1 MSRSAVT
8 AVDFLPFSKLTQAS
22 LAPRVRSLLEG
33 TYQTAWPLL
42 DEGVAKALDEL
53 DLELFKQAEKAGN
66 VNEQNK
72 TFEGLRE
79 FRRRRADFVGVF
91 RDLVQRGMLALV
103 DEKLHEEAPPP
114 LRPRAQAIRELSL
127 IDPVELEQ
135 ELILGE
141 IAARADIRAN
151 VALHALAYRFGVI
164 AGSGPLE
171 HEALPLGP
179 HKLCNALRA
188 AARRFDVLVAHR
200 VLLFRQL
207 DRTFFADPLPF
218 YDALNRYL
226 IDHRVFA
233 HLHLAPRKV
242 PTAGAPAPATTPSAA
257 DAAVAESQPASSAAP
272 QAPAPFNDPR
282 GALPAAPDAPSM
294 RAQAELPADFRNSPA
309 ALAFQQVVAA
319 TANEQ
324 ARAQS
329 AMSSGETAMDTQFFA
344 TLRELLA
351 GRRGPQPADV
361 GEARPLA
368 DTRDVQSI
376 LTVLQSQPAAP
387 VMAGGKWVN
396 RGVSHIKQDM
406 MNQLRSLS
414 DGATPRLRE
423 EDSDT
428 IDLVGFLFDHLLA
441 DYRPNSLSHGLMSR
455 LQVPLLKV
463 ALKDKSFF
471 TRRNHPARQLLNTIA
486 ETSSYW
492 IEDEDQDRPVIEKMR
507 VVVDRVIKEFDD
519 DVSVFDRLFDDLSKH
534 MGGLQKKAEVAER
547 RHVEAAK
554 GREKLDLARA
564 AAQEAVQ
571 QRIFERELP
580 AAVKALLESTWTDA
594 IALSLLRQGIDSAA
608 TRERLGIV
616 DQLLALFAPGKSLA
630 ERQQALDDL
639 RGPLEDG
646 LGAVG
651 FHEDAISKAC
661 DDIARLIE
669 QHASEHPEKEFAS
682 PAIEQLVKQNPRLG
696 GDSRPSVAVPEPEP
710 AVVPAEGD
718 AAPPSTILQNLRKV
732 EALPLGPKERDMIER
747 VKLLPFGTWFEFV
760 LNQQGE
766 KARRKLCWFS
776 PVTGR
781 CLFVNPRGGKAEE
794 RMIDQL
800 ARDLLRGNAHVV
812 EESQEKLI
820 DRAWKGIVSALKG
833 VGIGNKAAAAAATT

>member
-33 TYQTAWPLL
+33 TYQAAWPLV
-42 DEGVAKALDEL
+42 DAGVERALDEL
-53 DLELFKQAEKAGN
+53 DLELFKRAEKAGTSN
-66 VNEQNK
+66 DQNRS
-72 TFEGLRE
+72 FEGLRE
-79 FRRRRADFVGVF
+79 FRRRRGDFLLAF
-91 RDLVQRGMLALV
+91 RDLVQRAMLALV
-103 DEKLHEEAPPP
+103 DKKLLDEAPPP
-114 LRPRAQAIRELSL
+114 LRSRARAISELSL
-127 IDPVELEQ
+127 VDPEELEQ
-135 ELILGE
+135 ELALGG
-141 IAARADIRAN
+141 IATRAEIRAN
-151 VALHALAYRFGVI
+151 ASLHALAYRFGVI

-171 HEALPLGP
+171 LEALPLGP

-188 AARRFDVLVAHR
+188 AARSFDVVVAHR

-207 DRTFFADPLPF
+207 DRALFSDPVPL
-218 YDALNRYL
+218 YEAINRYL
-226 IDHRVFA
+226 IEHRVFT
-233 HLHLAPRKV
+233 HLHLTPRKA
-242 PTAGAPAPATTPSAA
+242 PAAAPAP
-257 DAAVAESQPASSAAP
+257 D
-272 QAPAPFNDPR
+272 
-282 GALPAAPDAPSM
+282 LPAHTEQSATASLSVAAATPVASANPERSAVPQVLAFPVTKAATPLPS
-294 RAQAELPADFRNSPA
+294 DFRGSPA
-309 ALAFQQVVAA
+309 ANAFQQVVEAA
-319 TANEQ
+319 AQEQ
-324 ARAQS
+324 VRAYP
-329 AMSSGETAMDTQFFA
+329 APAPPGETEMDTQFFA
-344 TLRELLA
+344 TLRELLG
-351 GRRGPQPADV
+351 GRRGGAVEGADQQ
-361 GEARPLA
+361 RPIA

-387 VMAGGKWVN
+387 VMVGGKWVN
-396 RGVSHIKQDM
+396 RGVGHIKQDM

-486 ETSSYW
+486 ETSSCW

-507 VVVDRVIKEFDD
+507 VVVDQVIKEFDD
-519 DVSVFDRLFDDLSKH
+519 DVSVFDRLFDDLTKH

-547 RHVEAAK
+547 RHVEAAR

-564 AAQEAVQ
+564 AAQEAVE
-571 QRIFERELP
+571 QRMFEREP
-580 AAVKALLESTWTDA
+580 PDAVKSLLQSTWTDA
-594 IALSLLRQGIDSAA
+594 IALSLLRQGIDSPT
-608 TRERLGIV
+608 TRERLALV
-616 DQLLALFAPGKSLA
+616 DQLTGLFLPGRTLS
-630 ERQQALDDL
+630 ERQSALDEL

-651 FHEDAISKAC
+651 FHEEAISRAC
-661 DDIARLIE
+661 DDITRLIE
-669 QHASEHPEKEFAS
+669 QHSSASPEVVAS

-696 GDSRPSVAVPEPEP
+696 GESRPAAAAAVTETGATVA
-710 AVVPAEGD
+710 AS
-718 AAPPSTILQNLRKV
+718 AAAASSTILQNLREI
-732 EALPLGPKERDMIER
+732 EALPVGPKERDMIER
-747 VKLLPFGTWFEFV
+747 VKQLPFGTWFEFSV
-760 LNQQGE
+760 NQQGE

-820 DRAWKGIVSALKG
+820 DRAWRGIVTMLKG
-833 VGIGNKAAAAAATT
+833 VGIGNKDPLQAPV